1 MLKAAHKYIEFLSRF
16 TWTSLELFG
25 PPADGK
31 FLRTR
36 DDTSDI
42 YTYSLQTTCFD
53 DLFLDD
59 RFDDFFLDDR
69 LVYKAHIKPSSPAT
83 KKKGNRHGRPYGRP
97 PEPDVPELCIP
108 DHHDTSATSSRVFKG
123 SEPDTTNVDTD
134 RIPFLPSICSSPVL
148 EFGSQKSAIATDPA
162 ELLRPQPFTPIKPPR
177 DGAHE
182 TRVPDA

>member
-1 MLKAAHKYIEFLSRF
+1 MLMAAHKHIELLSRF
-16 TWTSLELFG
+16 TRASLELFG
-25 PPADGK
+25 SPADGK
-31 FLRTR
+31 HLRTR

-53 DLFLDD
+53 DLFFDD

-69 LVYKAHIKPSSPAT
+69 LVYKAHIESSKTAT
-83 KKKGNRHGRPYGRP
+83 KPTRRGRAHGRP
-97 PEPDVPELCIP
+97 PEPDHSELCIS
-108 DHHDTSATSSRVFKG
+108 DHHDTSATSSRVLKG
-123 SEPDTTNVDTD
+123 SEPETTNVDTD

-148 EFGSQKSAIATDPA
+148 EFGSLKSAIATDPA
-162 ELLRPQPFTPIKPPR
+162 DLLCPPPFTPTKPPR